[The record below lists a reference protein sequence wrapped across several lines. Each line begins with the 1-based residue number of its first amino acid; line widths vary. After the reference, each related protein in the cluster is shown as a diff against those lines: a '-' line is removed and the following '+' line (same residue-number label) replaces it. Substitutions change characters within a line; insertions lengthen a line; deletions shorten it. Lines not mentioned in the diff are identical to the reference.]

1 MQYYSFFPCVSMG
14 EIHRRNMYSIG
25 RAVAPADCGDQEAAQ
40 VQGAEEEAEQVAGKG
55 RQGEGR
61 RSAEE
66 EAALQVSR
74 PKLAD
79 LPTTT
84 SDRNQLP
91 FGSGSTTILTR
102 LKTKT
107 KRIIATTMTKDG
119 TWMSIMR

>member
-1 MQYYSFFPCVSMG
+1 
-14 EIHRRNMYSIG
+14 MYSVG
-25 RAVAPADCGDQEAAQ
+25 RAVAPADCSDQEAAQ

-61 RSAEE
+61 RPAEE

-107 KRIIATTMTKDG
+107 KRITATTMTNTTTVMTGGSLKGCINVLKDK
-119 TWMSIMR
+119 M